1 MFYVILDDLNYLLN
15 NHLHDIMSHPVLLVY
30 HAVFGQDLQGLA
42 PGGVDRL
49 VLGGR
54 DGEQL
59 REFDPIGDRYVR
71 VLADDTTAFHGQ
83 ERELAFQRG
92 CFHYVFHAFLFLIV
106 EENNRRN
113 FLRLMM

>member
-15 NHLHDIMSHPVLLVY
+15 NHLHDIMSHTVLLVY

-54 DGEQL
+54 DGDQH
-59 REFDPIGDRYVR
+59 REIDPLGAR
-71 VLADDTTAFHGQ
+71 
-83 ERELAFQRG
+83 
-92 CFHYVFHAFLFLIV
+92 
-106 EENNRRN
+106 
-113 FLRLMM
+113 